1 MAGRAEDLRVEAGAS
16 SLEDCSNRAWYLREV
31 AVVRGLMV
39 KSMQEMR
46 NGNYYEAWCNFER
59 MEIAIDGLRSNAFF
73 EGGGFE
79 IAKLSKQVEFWQ
91 GIFPYK
97 VFMSPEFVIKKA
109 SCSICK
115 AIVDP
120 WEKCGHKA
128 GKVYSGEMCCRVI
141 EEAIFLSI
149 SMVLDPVQK
158 YSVAFVRDESG
169 NYQFNY
175 SMVEFVVDRISNPFD
190 QWSYKLKKAYHPHD
204 FFSEIDRTDS
214 CPCGSGRQYL
224 SCCLRRPGV
233 IRPHYQIAFEVA
245 PPADVPTAMFLGYK

>member
-1 MAGRAEDLRVEAGAS
+1 MEGRAEKLRVEARVS

-31 AVVRGLMV
+31 AAVRGLMV

-46 NGNYYEAWCNFER
+46 DGDYYGAWCNFER

-73 EGGGFE
+73 EGGEFE
-79 IAKLSKQVEFWQ
+79 IAKLSKQVKFWQ

-109 SCSICK
+109 TCSICK

-120 WEKCGHKA
+120 WEKCDHKV

-141 EEAIFLSI
+141 EEANFLSI
-149 SMVLDPVQK
+149 SIVLDPVQK

-169 NYQFNY
+169 NDQFNY
-175 SMVEFVVDRISNPFD
+175 SVVKFVVDRISSPFG
-190 QWSYKLKKAYHPHD
+190 QWSYKLEKAYHSHT
-204 FFSEIDRTDS
+204 FFSEIDPTDS

-224 SCCLRRPGV
+224 SCCLLRPGV
-233 IRPHYQIAFEVA
+233 IRPHYQIAFKVA